1 MDGRGPKLH
10 GVGPPSIIKLT
21 SGYYAG
27 LLLSSVHLTSLP
39 SPTPILN
46 TTVSLY
52 YLALMPS
59 PSRSFNTAFPSDADL
74 FYSCTT
80 SSTSTEDINIHYA
93 LPSKSSLKI
102 GVVILSPLQS
112 QLIDLAALDL
122 LAMMGRSRLSSMN
135 ASTAALDE
143 AVDEIDIRYVT
154 ASGEGSFPIT
164 SGGRIPTTVS

>member
-1 MDGRGPKLH
+1 
-10 GVGPPSIIKLT
+10 
-21 SGYYAG
+21 
-27 LLLSSVHLTSLP
+27 
-39 SPTPILN
+39 
-46 TTVSLY
+46 
-52 YLALMPS
+52 MPS
-59 PSRSFNTAFPSDADL
+59 PPRTFNTAFPSDADL

-80 SSTSTEDINIHYA
+80 SSTSTEDISIHYA

-102 GVVILSPLQS
+102 GVVILSPHQT

-122 LAMMGRSRLSSMN
+122 LAMMGRSRISSMN